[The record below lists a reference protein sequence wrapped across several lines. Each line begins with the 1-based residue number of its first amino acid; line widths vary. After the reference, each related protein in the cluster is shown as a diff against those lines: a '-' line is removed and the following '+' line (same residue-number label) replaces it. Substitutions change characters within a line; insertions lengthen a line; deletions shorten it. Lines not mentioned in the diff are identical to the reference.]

1 MLTNDYMKDI
11 NTCCLVQWPSTI
23 TILYMIYDHWQE
35 AKLLKSMFE
44 NVSCFNCFD
53 REHVFQINFQLFSR
67 QMKFDDP
74 QSRRSDDFNYTG
86 QSR

>member
-1 MLTNDYMKDI
+1 MIIYVCSEDNVNYYH
-11 NTCCLVQWPSTI
+11 P
-23 TILYMIYDHWQE
+23 IYDHWQE
-35 AKLLKSMFE
+35 VMFLKSMFE

-74 QSRRSDDFNYTG
+74 QSRCSDDFNYIG